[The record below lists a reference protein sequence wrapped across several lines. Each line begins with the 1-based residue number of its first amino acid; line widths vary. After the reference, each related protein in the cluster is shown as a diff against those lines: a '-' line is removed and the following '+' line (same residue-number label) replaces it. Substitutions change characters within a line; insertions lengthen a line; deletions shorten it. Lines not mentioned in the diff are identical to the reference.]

1 MKKRI
6 GGTDPSGVNQSGWT
20 RRIRTGIDRK
30 RKESTFTVFFAILAG
45 LLAGLPWIGNDRN
58 IFILA
63 PLFLVPVLGLAFSPI
78 ASWLFFLVYYLSAI
92 SSIPEFYHIFYAQSS
107 ILPGVFVW
115 LAYGLCLSIPWAIAR
130 LLRVPKEFQLLA
142 GTLPGLFP
150 PLYFLGA
157 VSPLFSAGILFPGT
171 GLSGI
176 LLLLILQALTLHLVT
191 SSFDTRSLPAVFFGI
206 SGLVGIGLIL
216 NLSAPTRSLPTGWTA
231 IDTTGQPRSLIL
243 RTPWEIRLAKEVL
256 HHLNQGDR
264 VILLPEGVAEFWSGP
279 ALPFP
284 WSAVEQTAR
293 LHHATVL
300 VGSEIPVGSVG
311 RVWDDSLVQL
321 GKKRRN
327 YPARQPI
334 PLAGWN
340 PFSRSHHE
348 RSHWFRTGVYPIRG
362 RRAEVSICF
371 EDILVGP
378 HFWGTLLGHPDMIV
392 SVDNLWF
399 SKGTS
404 DRSIQSVSVRS
415 FGRLLGVP
423 VLRAVNQ

>member
-1 MKKRI
+1 ML
-6 GGTDPSGVNQSGWT
+6 S
-20 RRIRTGIDRK
+20 
-30 RKESTFTVFFAILAG
+30 
-45 LLAGLPWIGNDRN
+45 
-58 IFILA
+58 
-63 PLFLVPVLGLAFSPI
+63 PLFLVPVLGLAFPPI
-78 ASWLFFLVYYLSAI
+78 SSWLFFLAYYLSAI
-92 SSIPEFYHIFYAQSS
+92 YSIQEFYHIFYAQSS
-107 ILPGVFVW
+107 ILPGLFVW

-130 LLRVPKEFQLLA
+130 LLRVSKGLQLLS
-142 GTLPGLFP
+142 GTLPALFP

-171 GLSGI
+171 GLFGI
-176 LLLLILQALTLHLVT
+176 PLLLILQVLTLRLVT
-191 SSFDTRSLPAVFFGI
+191 SSFDTRSRSDVFFGV
-206 SGLVGIGLIL
+206 SVLVGISLIL
-216 NLSAPTRSLPTGWTA
+216 NLSAPTPSPPIGWTA
-231 IDTTGQPRSLIL
+231 IDTIGQPRSLIR
-243 RTPWEIRLAKEVL
+243 RTSWEIRLAKEVL
-256 HHLNQGDR
+256 HRLNQGDR

-311 RVWDDSLVQL
+311 RVWDDALVQL
-321 GKKRRN
+321 GKERRN

-340 PFSRSHHE
+340 PFSKSHHE
-348 RSHWFRTGVYPIRG
+348 RSHWFRTGVYRIED

-371 EDILVGP
+371 EDILIGP

-392 SVDNLWF
+392 SADNLWF

-415 FGRLLGVP
+415 FGRLLEIP

>member
-1 MKKRI
+1 ML
-6 GGTDPSGVNQSGWT
+6 S
-20 RRIRTGIDRK
+20 
-30 RKESTFTVFFAILAG
+30 
-45 LLAGLPWIGNDRN
+45 
-58 IFILA
+58 
-63 PLFLVPVLGLAFSPI
+63 PLFLVPVLGLAFPPI
-78 ASWLFFLVYYLSAI
+78 SSWLFFLVYYLSAI
-92 SSIPEFYHIFYAQSS
+92 SSVPEFYHIFYAQSS

-130 LLRVPKEFQLLA
+130 LLRVSKGLQLLA
-142 GTLPGLFP
+142 GTLPSLFP

-176 LLLLILQALTLHLVT
+176 LLFLILQVLTLHLVA
-191 SSFDTRSLPAVFFGI
+191 SSITNFNTRSHPAVFFGI
-206 SGLVGIGLIL
+206 SVLAGISLIL
-216 NLSAPTRSLPTGWTA
+216 NLSAPTPSPPPGWTA
-231 IDTTGQPRSLIL
+231 IDTTGQPRSLIR

-256 HHLNQGDR
+256 HRLNQGDR

-284 WSAVEQTAR
+284 WSTVEQTAR

-321 GKKRRN
+321 GKERRN
-327 YPARQPI
+327 FPARQPI

-348 RSHWFRTGVYPIRG
+348 LSHWFRTGVYRIG
-362 RRAEVSICF
+362 DRRSEVSICF
-371 EDILVGP
+371 EDILIGP